1 VIDKEFRLGAEF
13 PRIDYATWRAA
24 VELEVKAPFDKRM
37 VSPTYE
43 GFALQPLYTEE
54 SFATGG
60 DPWGV
65 PGFAPYVRG
74 ASPLGATIAGWDIRQ
89 EHADPDPAVTN
100 AQILDDLTNGVTSI
114 DLRFDAATRAGL
126 DADDPRAAAA
136 GAASTR
142 SGVIVSSTADLQRA
156 LDQVQ
161 LDHAGIWLDAGGATI
176 PAAALYVTAAR
187 QAGVEPDRLLGAF
200 DSDPL
205 GTLVQDG
212 ALPVSLDV
220 ALRQMADL
228 ACWTAANAPHM
239 TSVKVC
245 TGPYHDAGATSA
257 QDLAFL
263 LATGVEYLRALT
275 EAGLEIDAAAQ
286 QIALSV
292 SLGCRFYQAIAKIR
306 AARLLWSQV
315 VEACGGSE
323 AARKARL
330 RTTTGR
336 RVITLRNPMV
346 TILRNTVAAYA
357 GAVGGADAITTVPI
371 DAPDVLSADL
381 SRRNARNTQLILA
394 EESHLNHVIDPA
406 GGAWYI
412 EWYTEQLAEQAWALF
427 QEIEAEGGMIAA
439 VQSGW
444 VAQHIDAVEAKRE
457 RDIATRKLAITGI
470 SEHASVREA
479 EGAHQPA
486 ADPDAARAASI
497 ERLAA
502 WRRAHTP
509 QAALRLLA
517 DAAATPDHQEGG
529 LTALTIAAAEAGA
542 TIGEIAAARVPAAS
556 ESARITPL
564 AVHSFDA
571 GYEHLRDAADAFAA
585 QHGRRPR
592 VFLAGFGSIAQQIGR
607 KTFANNFFQAGGF
620 EVLAREGAFDADQ
633 AAAAFAASGAR
644 IAVICSTDKLY
655 ATGVAELAPKLKAA
669 GARTVVL
676 AGKPG
681 EEEAAYRAAG
691 VDTFIFVRSNVLDI
705 LSSLLRDEG
714 AL

>member
-1 VIDKEFRLGAEF
+1 
-13 PRIDYATWRAA
+13 
-24 VELEVKAPFDKRM
+24 
-37 VSPTYE
+37 
-43 GFALQPLYTEE
+43 
-54 SFATGG
+54 
-60 DPWGV
+60 
-65 PGFAPYVRG
+65 
-74 ASPLGATIAGWDIRQ
+74 
-89 EHADPDPAVTN
+89 
-100 AQILDDLTNGVTSI
+100 
-114 DLRFDAATRAGL
+114 
-126 DADDPRAAAA
+126 
-136 GAASTR
+136 
-142 SGVIVSSTADLQRA
+142 
-156 LDQVQ
+156 
-161 LDHAGIWLDAGGATI
+161 
-176 PAAALYVTAAR
+176 
-187 QAGVEPDRLLGAF
+187 
-200 DSDPL
+200 
-205 GTLVQDG
+205 
-212 ALPVSLDV
+212 
-220 ALRQMADL
+220 
-228 ACWTAANAPHM
+228 
-239 TSVKVC
+239 
-245 TGPYHDAGATSA
+245 
-257 QDLAFL
+257 
-263 LATGVEYLRALT
+263 
-275 EAGLEIDAAAQ
+275 
-286 QIALSV
+286 
-292 SLGCRFYQAIAKIR
+292 
-306 AARLLWSQV
+306 
-315 VEACGGSE
+315 
-323 AARKARL
+323 
-330 RTTTGR
+330 
-336 RVITLRNPMV
+336 VITLRNPMV

-394 EESHLNHVIDPA
+394 EEAHLNHVIDPA

-439 VQSGW
+439 VSSGW

-457 RDIATRKLAITGI
+457 RDIATRKLPITGI
-470 SEHASVREA
+470 SEHASVRDGEI
-479 EGAHQPA
+479 AHKPA
-486 ADPDAARAASI
+486 ADPEAARAASV
-497 ERLAA
+497 EQLAA
-502 WRRAHTP
+502 WRGAHAP

-529 LTALTIAAAEAGA
+529 LTALAIAAAEAGA

-556 ESARITPL
+556 EPARITPL

-585 QHGRRPR
+585 KHGRRPR

-620 EVLAREGAFDADQ
+620 EVLAREGAFNADQ